1 LLNKETTLSNLG
13 RREEAISY
21 YDKVLAIEPGNM
33 DALNNK
39 GNALDN
45 LGRYEEAIKYYDK
58 AIEIN
63 PNLAIVRE
71 KRDLAYKQLEN
82 SAHSTGY
89 GKPEKS
95 RWKRL
100 FGK

>member
-45 LGRYEEAIKYYDK
+45 LGRYEEAI
-58 AIEIN
+58 EIN